1 MRDRFQQ
8 HEDTILA
15 LVGNNGGTFESPE
28 EVRAYFTRENLR
40 ALFPGRFLLSDAV
53 LEELAALV
61 IEYRD
66 TSARFLWDVADYEGE
81 D

>member
-1 MRDRFQQ
+1 MRNKFQAN
-8 HEDTILA
+8 EEIILA

-40 ALFPGRFLLSDAV
+40 KLFPGRFLLSDAA

-66 TSARFLWDVADYEGE
+66 TSARFLWDVADYEGK